1 MTDDPD
7 APPSVRR
14 ALRWWPLGAAAT
26 MLLTVVFCLTTSWE
40 SIWNEHPA
48 YWMSLVAAAA
58 GAVGMAI
65 WAWRTSPAPVR
76 TRARRI
82 TLRIVLVVATVVPA
96 ALLIWLRPLGPDSV
110 ALRAL
115 EDGNGVSIRSTNLV
129 VRMDPA
135 HPKTTGLVFYPGAKV
150 DPRAYANILRP
161 IAEAGYPVIIIK
173 LPFNLAVLSPNAA
186 DTVVGDPD
194 DDVDRWVVG
203 GHSLGGAMAATYASK
218 ERDELYGLLLYA
230 AYPASD
236 MSDRTGLDIT
246 SIYGTEDGLA
256 TVDDIEAS
264 KANLPPDTLF
274 VPIEG
279 GIHAFFGDYGPQA
292 GDGTATISR
301 GDAQDQIVE
310 ATLAQ
315 MNRVNG
321 DS

>member
-1 MTDDPD
+1 
-7 APPSVRR
+7 
-14 ALRWWPLGAAAT
+14 
-26 MLLTVVFCLTTSWE
+26 
-40 SIWNEHPA
+40 
-48 YWMSLVAAAA
+48 
-58 GAVGMAI
+58 
-65 WAWRTSPAPVR
+65 
-76 TRARRI
+76 
-82 TLRIVLVVATVVPA
+82 VLVLATVVPA
-96 ALLIWLRPLGPDSV
+96 ALLIWLRPLGADDV

-115 EDGNGVSIRSTNLV
+115 EDGDGVSVRSTNLV

-135 HPKTTGLVFYPGAKV
+135 NPKSTGLVFYPGAKV
-150 DPRAYANILRP
+150 DPRAYAHILRP

-173 LPFNLAVLSPNAA
+173 LPFNLAVLAPNAA
-186 DTVVGDPD
+186 DTVVGDRD

-203 GHSLGGAMAATYASK
+203 GHSLGGAMAATYAS
-218 ERDELYGLLLYA
+218 EEHDELYGLLLYA

-246 SIYGTEDGLA
+246 SIHGTEDGLA

-292 GDGTATISR
+292 GDGIATISR
-301 GDAQDQIVE
+301 GKAQAQIIE

-315 MNRVNG
+315 MDRVHA
-321 DS
+321 DD